1 MWSLVVSHER
11 PPILTDKNKEDM
23 RMFIGTLPREV
34 GRENIEGRCDHSALY
49 TYMEFSKK
57 KLKKI
62 RIKEVL
68 KCKYTIVT

>member
-1 MWSLVVSHER
+1 
-11 PPILTDKNKEDM
+11 
-23 RMFIGTLPREV
+23 MFIGTLPREV